1 MRPTESRRNR
11 NVIVR
16 WALVVLYAA
25 GIIAVSSIPG
35 DDLPQLGVGD
45 KLLHALAFGGL
56 AVLVC
61 RALRLQNP
69 TWSPRRVVGFGVL
82 AVAVYGGF
90 DEGYQMVV
98 SERRSELS
106 DVMADGIGALL
117 AGWGW
122 SEAARSWDWL
132 R

>member
-1 MRPTESRRNR
+1 MNPADSRRNR
-11 NVIVR
+11 NVVVR
-16 WALVVLYAA
+16 WALVTLYAA
-25 GIIAVSSIPG
+25 GIIAVSSTPG
-35 DDLPQLGVGD
+35 DDLPQLGMGD

-56 AVLVC
+56 AVMVC
-61 RALRLQNP
+61 RALSLQNP
-69 TWSPRRVVGFGVL
+69 TWSPRRVAGIGVL
-82 AVAVYGGF
+82 AVIVYGGF
-90 DEGYQMVV
+90 DEGYQAFV

-122 SEAARSWDWL
+122 SKAAKPWGWL

>member
-1 MRPTESRRNR
+1 M
-11 NVIVR
+11 
-16 WALVVLYAA
+16 
-25 GIIAVSSIPG
+25 AVSSIPG
-35 DDLPQLGVGD
+35 DDLPQLGMGD

-61 RALRLQNP
+61 RALRLHNP
-69 TWSPRRVVGFGVL
+69 TWSPRRVVGIGVL
-82 AVAVYGGF
+82 AVVVYGGF
-90 DEGYQMVV
+90 DEGYQTFV
-98 SERRSELS
+98 SERRAELS

-122 SEAARSWDWL
+122 SKAAKPWDWL

>member
-1 MRPTESRRNR
+1 MSPTKSGRNR
-11 NVIVR
+11 SLIVR
-16 WALVVLYAA
+16 WALVALYAT

-35 DDLPQLGVGD
+35 DDLPQLGIGD

-69 TWSPRRVVGFGVL
+69 TWSPRHVVGFGVL
-82 AVAVYGGF
+82 AVVVYGGF
-90 DEGYQMVV
+90 DEGYQAFV
-98 SERRSELS
+98 SGRRSELA
-106 DVMADGIGALL
+106 DVMADGMGALL

-122 SEAARSWDWL
+122 RKAAKSWDWL

>member
-1 MRPTESRRNR
+1 MSPTESRKNR

-16 WALVVLYAA
+16 WALVTLYAA

-35 DDLPQLGVGD
+35 DDLPRLGMGD
-45 KLLHALAFGGL
+45 KLLHALAYGGL
-56 AVLVC
+56 AVFVC

-69 TWSPRRVVGFGVL
+69 TWSPRRVVGIGVL
-82 AVAVYGGF
+82 AAVVYGCF
-90 DEGYQMVV
+90 DEGYQTFVN
-98 SERRSELS
+98 ERRSELS

-122 SEAARSWDWL
+122 SKAANPWAWL

>member
-1 MRPTESRRNR
+1 VSPTDSRRNR
-11 NVIVR
+11 NVVVR
-16 WALVVLYAA
+16 WVLVSFYAA

-35 DDLPQLGVGD
+35 GDLPQLGIGD

-61 RALRLQNP
+61 RALRLHNP
-69 TWSPRRVVGFGVL
+69 TWSPRRVVGTGVL
-82 AVAVYGGF
+82 AVIVYGGF
-90 DEGYQMVV
+90 DEGYQTFV

-106 DVMADGIGALL
+106 DLMADGMGALL

-122 SEAARSWDWL
+122 SKAAKSWDRL

>member
-1 MRPTESRRNR
+1 MSRTGSLRNR

-16 WALVVLYAA
+16 WALVTLYAA

-35 DDLPQLGVGD
+35 DDLPQVGMGD
-45 KLLHALAFGGL
+45 KLLHGLAYGGL
-56 AVLVC
+56 AVLMC

-69 TWSPRRVVGFGVL
+69 TWSPRRVVGVGVL
-82 AVAVYGGF
+82 AAVVYGGF
-90 DEGYQMVV
+90 DEGYQTFV
-98 SERRSELS
+98 SERRAELS
-106 DVMADGIGALL
+106 DVVADGMGALL

-122 SEAARSWDWL
+122 SKAAKPWDRL

>member
-1 MRPTESRRNR
+1 MSPTESRKNR

-16 WALVVLYAA
+16 WALVALYAA

-35 DDLPQLGVGD
+35 DDLPPLGMGD
-45 KLLHALAFGGL
+45 KLMHALAFGGL

-61 RALRLQNP
+61 RALSLQNP
-69 TWSPRRVVGFGVL
+69 TWSPRRVVGIGVL
-82 AVAVYGGF
+82 AAVVYGCF
-90 DEGYQMVV
+90 DEGYQTFV

-106 DVMADGIGALL
+106 DVVADGIGALL
-117 AGWGW
+117 SGWGW
-122 SEAARSWDWL
+122 SKAAKPWDWL

>member
-1 MRPTESRRNR
+1 MRPTASRRNR
-11 NVIVR
+11 HVIVR
-16 WALVVLYAA
+16 WALVALYAA

-35 DDLPQLGVGD
+35 DDLPQLGISD

-56 AVLVC
+56 AVLTC
-61 RALRLQNP
+61 RALRLHNP

-82 AVAVYGGF
+82 AVVVYGGF
-90 DEGYQMVV
+90 DEGYQTFV
-98 SERRSELS
+98 SGRRSELA

-122 SEAARSWDWL
+122 FKAAKSWDSL

>member
-1 MRPTESRRNR
+1 MRPTESRKNR

-16 WALVVLYAA
+16 WALVTLYAA
-25 GIIAVSSIPG
+25 GIIAVSGIPG
-35 DDLPQLGVGD
+35 DDLPQLGMGD
-45 KLLHALAFGGL
+45 KLMHALAFGGL

-61 RALRLQNP
+61 RALRLHNP
-69 TWSPRRVVGFGVL
+69 TWSPRRVVGIGVL
-82 AVAVYGGF
+82 AVVVYGGF
-90 DEGYQMVV
+90 DEGYQTFV

-122 SEAARSWDWL
+122 RKAAKPWDWL